1 VLTSSSTSALLDEQR
16 DHLVAGFS
24 RKMRS
29 DPYLEV
35 FQRIGI
41 AELEEL
47 IRSILTGL
55 SAYIDGDDGQIQRS
69 YDLVGNTCF
78 QLSIPLL
85 EASYALFL
93 LRDKVVALL
102 VSGQNEDN
110 VDECTRATRFFDQLV
125 LEMLR
130 SY

>member
-1 VLTSSSTSALLDEQR
+1 MTSSSTSALLDEQR
-16 DHLVAGFS
+16 DRLVAGFS
-24 RKMRS
+24 RKMRN

-41 AELEEL
+41 ADLEEL

-55 SAYIDGDDGQIQRS
+55 SAYIDGDDGEIQRS
-69 YDLVGNTCF
+69 YNLVGNTCF

-93 LRDKVVALL
+93 LRDKIVALL

-110 VDECTRATRFFDQLV
+110 VDECTRATSFFDQLV

-130 SY
+130 RY

>member
-1 VLTSSSTSALLDEQR
+1 MTSSSTSALLDEQR